1 MPNAATL
8 LILVPLLPLLG
19 ALVCLAAGSRRAL
32 ACYMAETFI
41 LLALAA
47 GTLLVWNQANLAET
61 SGLSFRNTEDLPNF
75 EISLGRLGDRGP
87 KVALNLAIDGLNA
100 WLVFLTLGVGAAVIA
115 TSKSWVGEYPGA
127 AMALLLLAVSFT
139 LMAFLSM
146 DMLVFYVFFELTLV
160 PMFLLVGIWGGP
172 DRQIAAQRMFLYTL
186 AGGLC
191 TLLGLLALA
200 VPAGDFNWTVLRN
213 SDFSGEG
220 IFSRPVI
227 FVLLMAGFIVKTP
240 LVPFHT
246 WQAITYVQAPTP
258 VTAFLSA
265 VLAKL
270 GLYGML
276 RLGVFVMPDE
286 MQTVG
291 AHLLGSF
298 AVASIVYGALCAF
311 GSRDIKSL
319 LAYSSLSHLGY
330 VVLGLV
336 SLDPSG
342 LQGAVFHMVAHG
354 VVTAG
359 LLLAA
364 GMIEAHEQTLVR
376 SDLKGLLSRYPA
388 VGGLFVFFCL
398 ASVGVP
404 GLSQFVGE
412 FLCLFG
418 FFKSGVATLLGPV
431 AVFGVMSGLFLGG
444 WYTMT
449 LIQESFSGTPETEET
464 VPVKPR
470 QLVVLGSLAAVVLWL
485 GLSPQFVLETSGP
498 EIKLLEQ
505 RHPAPAT
512 PVASAVVPGSAP
524 RTIAE

>member
-8 LILVPLLPLLG
+8 LILVPLLPILG
-19 ALVCLAAGSRRAL
+19 AVVCLAVGSRRAM
-32 ACYMAETFI
+32 ACYMAETFL

-47 GTLLVWNQANLAET
+47 GTMLVWNQATLAEH
-61 SGLSFRNTEDLPNF
+61 SALSSRTPDELPSF

-87 KVALNLAIDGLNA
+87 KVAFSLAIDGLNA
-100 WLVFLTLGVGAAVIA
+100 WLVFLTLGVGAAVVA
-115 TSKSWVGEYPGA
+115 CSKSWVGEYPGA
-127 AMALLLLAVSFT
+127 AMALLLLAIGFT

-146 DMLVFYVFFELTLV
+146 DMLVFYVFFELTLI

-200 VPAGDFNWTVLRN
+200 VPAGDFNWTILRH
-213 SDFSGEG
+213 SDSAGEG
-220 IFSRPVI
+220 IFSRQLI
-227 FVLLMAGFIVKTP
+227 FVLLMAGFVVKTP

-265 VLAKL
+265 VMAKL

-276 RLGVFVMPDE
+276 RLGVFVMPHE

-291 AHLLGSF
+291 AYLLGSF

-311 GSRDIKSL
+311 GSRDVKSL

-342 LQGAVFHMVAHG
+342 IQGAIFHMVAHG

-364 GMIEAHEQTLVR
+364 GMIEAYEHTLVR
-376 SDLKGLLSRYPA
+376 TDLKGLLARYPA

-412 FLCLFG
+412 FMCLFG
-418 FFKSGVATLLGPV
+418 FFNSGVATLLGPI
-431 AVFGVMSGLFLGG
+431 AVFGVMAGLFLGG

-449 LIQESFSGTPETEET
+449 LIQESFSGAPESDEL
-464 VPVKPR
+464 VPATPR
-470 QLVVLGSLAAVVLWL
+470 QLVVLGSLAVVVLWL

-498 EIKLLEQ
+498 EIKLLEH
-505 RHPAPAT
+505 RHQSTAT
-512 PVASAVVPGSAP
+512 PVASAVVPDAGQ
-524 RTIAE
+524 RTFAE

>member
-19 ALVCLAAGSRRAL
+19 AVVCLAAGSRRAL
-32 ACYMAETFI
+32 ACYLAETFL
-41 LLALAA
+41 LLALAT
-47 GTLLVWNQANLAET
+47 GTILVWDHATQ
-61 SGLSFRNTEDLPNF
+61 SGIPGGAAATAAGLPSFEMA
-75 EISLGRLGDRGP
+75 LGRLSDNGP
-87 KVALNLAIDGLNA
+87 TVSLHLALDGLNA
-100 WLVFLTLGVGAAVIA
+100 WLVFLTLVVGTAVVA
-115 TSKSWVGEYPGA
+115 TSKSWVGHYPGA
-127 AMALLLLAVSFT
+127 AMAALLAAIGFT

-146 DMLVFYVFFELTLV
+146 DMLVFYVFFELTLI
-160 PMFLLVGIWGGP
+160 PMFFLVGIWGGA
-172 DRQIAAQRMFLYTL
+172 DRQVAAQRMFLYTL

-200 VPAGDFNWTVLRN
+200 MPAADFNWETLRK
-213 SDFSGEG
+213 SGSTGEG
-220 IFSRPVI
+220 IFSRSII
-227 FVLLMAGFIVKTP
+227 FMLLMAGFVVKTP

-265 VLAKL
+265 VMAKL

-286 MQTVG
+286 MQTLG
-291 AHLLGSF
+291 AHVLGGF
-298 AVASIVYGALCAF
+298 AVASIVYGAFCAF

-336 SLDPSG
+336 SLDPAG
-342 LQGAVFHMVAHG
+342 VQGAVFHMVAHG

-359 LLLAA
+359 LLLSA

-376 SDLKGLLSRYPA
+376 ADLKGLLSRYPA

-418 FFKSGVATLLGPV
+418 FFKSGVAQALGPV
-431 AVFGVMSGLFLGG
+431 AVVGVMAGLFLGG

-449 LIQESFSGTPETEET
+449 LIQESFSGVPETDT
-464 VPVKPR
+464 PVGLKPR
-470 QLVVLGSLAAVVLWL
+470 QGVVLGSLAVLVLWL
-485 GLSPQFVLETSGP
+485 GLSPQLVLETSSP
-498 EIKLLEQ
+498 EIQVLEH
-505 RHPAPAT
+505 RHRAPAT
-512 PVASAVVPGSAP
+512 PVASAVVPDAAQ